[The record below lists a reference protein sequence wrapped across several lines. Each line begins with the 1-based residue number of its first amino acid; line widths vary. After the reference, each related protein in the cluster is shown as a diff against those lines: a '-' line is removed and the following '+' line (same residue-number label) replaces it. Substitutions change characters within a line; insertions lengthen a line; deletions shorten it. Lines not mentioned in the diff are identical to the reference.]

1 MEKKIIIGVIILAV
15 LVLVA
20 AFFGQ
25 SITGQ
30 FSLSSFEEKEYLIGA
45 TLPLTGELASFGSD
59 VRQSIELAVSE
70 INSNGGINGS
80 KLIVEFEDDQC
91 DKVKAVTNVEAFSA
105 KGISIILGPFCS
117 GASLGVAPLA
127 EKKNLIFMSGAATN
141 PVLSNYSLFFRTI
154 PSDSYQGKFA
164 AEYAYNTLG
173 KKTVAISSVQND
185 YAFGVKEAFKNRF
198 VELGGKV
205 LIELEHAEK
214 STDLRTEVAKIK
226 ELSPELI
233 FLTPY
238 IVDGGSFLKQAREI
252 GLNVLVLAPESVE
265 DPKIIEI
272 AQGAAEGLL
281 FTKPKNNQSSEFA
294 NKYQRTF
301 GSVPGAYGAFWYDGT
316 KALASAIT
324 KCSKDTSC
332 IKSSLVDSPA
342 FSGASGVIDFDE
354 KGDIVGAEYLIKI
367 IKNGEFVEY
376 K

>member
-15 LVLVA
+15 LVIAV

-30 FSLSSFEEKEYLIGA
+30 FSLGSLDEKEYLIGA
-45 TLPLTGELASFGSD
+45 TLPLTGELASFGSN

-70 INSNGGINGS
+70 INLNGGINGS
-80 KLIVEFEDDQC
+80 KIRVDFEDDQC
-91 DKVKAVTNVEAFSA
+91 DKLKAVTNVEAFYA

-117 GASLGVAPLA
+117 GASLGAAPLA

-141 PVLSNYSLFFRTI
+141 PVLSNYSSFFRTI

-164 AEYAYNTLG
+164 AEYAYNVLG

-233 FLTPY
+233 FLAPY
-238 IVDGGSFLKQAREI
+238 NVDGGSFLKQARAI
-252 GLNVLVLAPESVE
+252 GLDTQILASESVE
-265 DPKIIEI
+265 DPKIVEI
-272 AQGAAEGLL
+272 AQSAAEGLL

-294 NKYQRTF
+294 ANYSKTF
-301 GSVPGAYGAFWYDGT
+301 GAQPGVYDAFWYDGT
-316 KALASAIT
+316 KSLANAMI
-324 KCSKDTSC
+324 KCNKNTNC
-332 IKSSLVDSPA
+332 IKNTLVDSPA
-342 FSGASGVIDFDE
+342 FSGASGNIDFDE

-367 IKNGEFVEY
+367 IKNGEFIEY